1 MAKNKPNIKAEAKD
15 LNFFYGD
22 GTKALKNVSL
32 PVYENK
38 ITALIG
44 PSGCGKSTML
54 RMIAGLETMTSGDI
68 LIEDEIVNEKSPSD
82 RGVAMV
88 FDKYLQA
95 DRNRTRFSKII

>member
-38 ITALIG
+38 
-44 PSGCGKSTML
+44 
-54 RMIAGLETMTSGDI
+54 
-68 LIEDEIVNEKSPSD
+68 
-82 RGVAMV
+82 
-88 FDKYLQA
+88 LQ
-95 DRNRTRFSKII
+95 R